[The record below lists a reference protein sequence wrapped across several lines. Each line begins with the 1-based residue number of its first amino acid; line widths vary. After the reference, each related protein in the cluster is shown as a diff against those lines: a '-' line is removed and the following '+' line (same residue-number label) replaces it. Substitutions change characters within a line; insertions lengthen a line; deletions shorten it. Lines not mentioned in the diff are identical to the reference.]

1 MLEYFRDMLHYCE
14 ILKITSV
21 DRYFLFY
28 KIEDFELFALQL
40 LLNQGSKIVQHRE
53 IF

>member
-14 ILKITSV
+14 ILKITSVDV

-40 LLNQGSKIVQHRE
+40 LLNQG
-53 IF
+53 

>member
-21 DRYFLFY
+21 DVDRYFLFY
-28 KIEDFELFALQL
+28 KIEDFEIFALQL
-40 LLNQGSKIVQHRE
+40 LLNQG
-53 IF
+53 